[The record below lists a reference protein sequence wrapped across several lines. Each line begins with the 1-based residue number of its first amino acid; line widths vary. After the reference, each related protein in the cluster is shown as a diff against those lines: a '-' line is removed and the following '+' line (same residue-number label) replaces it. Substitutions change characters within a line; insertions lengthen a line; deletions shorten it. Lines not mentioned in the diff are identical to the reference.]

1 MAGPESKRFHLVPLD
16 IFLIWANPLSSER
29 GRGPVVMN
37 LMCLQTPV
45 MQELYASFE
54 DGARPVEDFFTALKT
69 SRCTWPTGGK
79 LMIQV
84 KAGEPERTKTW
95 FSHQLVRSFFLSPS
109 RSVLTCDHFCHT
121 SQVQGKPLDI
131 SSVIHPGRVTLQFV
145 QLADLSN
152 YVFLLLVSEP
162 EIAAPASPRKA
173 GGSGGEGSA
182 TESKSKVDEYLSM
195 LEFSSASS

>member
-1 MAGPESKRFHLVPLD
+1 
-16 IFLIWANPLSSER
+16 
-29 GRGPVVMN
+29 
-37 LMCLQTPV
+37 
-45 MQELYASFE
+45 
-54 DGARPVEDFFTALKT
+54 
-69 SRCTWPTGGK
+69 
-79 LMIQV
+79 MIQV

-95 FSHQLVRSFFLSPS
+95 FSHQLVRSFSLSV
-109 RSVLTCDHFCHT
+109 RAVLTSDNFCYT

-162 EIAAPASPRKA
+162 EVAAPASSRNVGGSA
-173 GGSGGEGSA
+173 GGGSA